1 MWISLPSVRQKPHL
15 IGVFRLFALVKP
27 FFEYSSP
34 KSFPQFVE
42 NRVGCGIFYEVRPVR
57 VSFAFP
63 WRRRQIMQHALG
75 RTTDG
80 RPYDRC
86 ISFFCRGAHCAS
98 VPKPPSGRG
107 DAECNEAGGSKR
119 KHHFS
124 FGEVYALSFTR
135 YAGAP
140 SRREPKIENERADD
154 QWSPLRLHAPIFGRG
169 SHCASVLTFCKKRRK
184 NFYCSF
190 LSR

>member
-1 MWISLPSVRQKPHL
+1 MNIPRVFHRVFHIFEENSVGFSPLGSAKTASDRA
-15 IGVFRLFALVKP
+15 FSFVKP
-27 FFEYSSP
+27 FLEYSFP
-34 KSFPQFVE
+34 ISFPQFVE

-57 VSFAFP
+57 VSFACP
-63 WRRRQIMQHALG
+63 LRRRQIMQHALG

-140 SRREPKIENERADD
+140 SRREPKIEHEQADD
-154 QWSPLRLHAPIFGRG
+154 RWSPLQSLLLVPP
-169 SHCASVLTFCKKRRK
+169 
-184 NFYCSF
+184 
-190 LSR
+190 